1 MNELQY
7 IWAKIKY
14 KIQGGNPEVISRYF
28 RKKGIKIGRGCN
40 ICCNIMTVEPYLVE
54 IGNNVTISGNVTFI
68 THDNSVSKIY
78 GNGYDLFGKITIG
91 DNCFIGSHSLLLYG
105 VTIYDNT
112 IIAAGSVVTKSPKKG
127 GVILAGNPA
136 KVIGNIDIFA
146 EKYKEKIICTKH
158 FSLEKRKKTILESR
172 EKWVCK

>member
-1 MNELQY
+1 
-7 IWAKIKY
+7 
-14 KIQGGNPEVISRYF
+14 
-28 RKKGIKIGRGCN
+28 
-40 ICCNIMTVEPYLVE
+40 MTVEPYLVE